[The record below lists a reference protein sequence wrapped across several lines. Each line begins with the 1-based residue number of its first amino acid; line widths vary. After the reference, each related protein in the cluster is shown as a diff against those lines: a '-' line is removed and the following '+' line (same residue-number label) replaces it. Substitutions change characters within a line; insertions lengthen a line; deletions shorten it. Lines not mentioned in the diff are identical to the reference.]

1 MAYVSLN
8 PDGTVVTVGGSAGQG
23 SYPRHISLYKRTD
36 NSTWTEVV
44 NTGGMSNPQVLIANP
59 VSVTTLTEGL
69 YSVNYWY
76 WNGGAWVQELNDA
89 RFTVDL
95 TAPTILSTTV
105 NRTRGGGVT
114 LTMEALDF
122 SSYPDIGFTNTTGT
136 GISILDWDL
145 RKGSDWATGTFVQ
158 SSANLGQAQATNP
171 KTFTSNYSAST
182 GTYHIKVQAFDRNS
196 GLLSALATSG
206 TYNTNT
212 QTRYDSFVVDPIPSS
227 GPFGYLYTPSGNA
240 ANHTLTVAIDRTNS
254 TCDLSRWE
262 MVIGGTQIAYIETST
277 NNYYYFLS
285 SNFTGTN
292 RNRPVTVKTYQIN
305 WTGTSPSTDV
315 VTHSGM
321 SPYRSHNM
329 LKRKNSAIQ
338 NRASWLNGVTP

>member
-1 MAYVSLN
+1 MAYVSLTSG
-8 PDGTVVTVGGSAGQG
+8 GTVVNVYGSNGQG
-23 SYPRHISLYKRTD
+23 SYPRHVSLYKRTD
-36 NSTWTEVV
+36 NSTWTQTV
-44 NTGGMSNPQVLIANP
+44 NTGGMSSPQVLIANP
-59 VSVTTLTEGL
+59 ISITGLTEGL

-76 WNGGAWVQELNDA
+76 WNGSGWIQELTDA

-95 TAPTILSTTV
+95 TAPTVFSTAV

-114 LTMEALDF
+114 LTMEALDY
-122 SSYPDIGFTNTTGT
+122 SLYPDINFTNTTGT
-136 GISILDWDL
+136 GIALLDWDL
-145 RKGSDWATGTFVQ
+145 RKGSDWATGTPIQ

-171 KTFTSNYSAST
+171 KTFTSNYSA

-212 QTRYDSFVVDPIPSS
+212 QIRYDSFVVDPVPSS
-227 GPFGYLYTPSGNA
+227 GPYGYLYTPSGNA
-240 ANHTLTVAIDRTNS
+240 ANHTLTVAIDRTDS

-285 SNFTGTN
+285 NNFTGTN

-305 WTGTSPSTDV
+305 WTGTSPSTNV

-329 LKRKNSAIQ
+329 NKRNYASIEKRS
-338 NRASWLNGVTP
+338 SWLNGVTP